1 MTSAA
6 VEDYLK
12 AIFKLGRSGQPVGT
26 NAIAEHMGVAPAS
39 VTKMLKRM
47 STQGLVTHTPYH
59 GVRLTPAGQRAALE
73 VIRHHRLLELY
84 LTVKLGLPIEQAHEE
99 AERLEHALSESLE
112 ERIAQVLG
120 HPTADPHGDPIP
132 SRAGELR
139 EEHHP
144 RLSEAAP
151 GKTFRVERVSDSD
164 PARLRRLASLALL
177 PGTQVRVVRRS
188 AGAVTVQAG
197 EATHRLPLRAAEGV
211 FVREV
216 AE

>member
-12 AIFKLGRSGQPVGT
+12 AIYKLGRSQDPVGT
-26 NAIAEHMGVAPAS
+26 NAIAAHLRVAPAS

-47 STQGLVTHTPYH
+47 CAQGLVTHTPYH
-59 GVRLTPAGQRAALE
+59 GVRLTGAGQKAALE

-84 LTVKLGLPIEQAHEE
+84 LTVKLGLPIEEAHRE

-112 ERIAQVLG
+112 ERIAEVLG

-132 SRAGELR
+132 SRSGELQ
-139 EEHHP
+139 EERHP
-144 RLSEAAP
+144 RLSEVAP

-164 PARLRRLASLALL
+164 ARRLRRLAALALL
-177 PGTQVRVVRRS
+177 PGAQLRVVRKSS
-188 AGAVTVQAG
+188 AAVTVQAG
-197 EATHRLPLRAAEGV
+197 DATRRVPVQAAEGV

-216 AE
+216 TE